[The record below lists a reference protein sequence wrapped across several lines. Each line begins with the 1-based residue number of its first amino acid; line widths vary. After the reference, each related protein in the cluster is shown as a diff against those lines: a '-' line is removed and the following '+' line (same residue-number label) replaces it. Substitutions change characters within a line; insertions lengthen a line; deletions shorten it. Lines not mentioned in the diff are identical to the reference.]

1 MMSSLSKLKLVFRVQ
16 KSKPLPPSSKT
27 SQPATPQFWLLAG
40 FLVILFLTGGASRI
54 DAQSLIILRPLS
66 VVMCAAAL
74 LTIRREHFAERKWLW
89 AGFASMA
96 LLCLLHLIP
105 LPPVLWQSLPGR
117 EIVMEVDRVA
127 GLGDVWRPLTL
138 TPMTGWHALAALII
152 PLTVLMLGAQLTKDD
167 LYRLLPVI
175 LALGVLSGLI
185 GVLQI
190 LGDPRGSLYFYRITN
205 NGAAVGLFANRNHA
219 AVLLACLFPMLAVYA
234 SSVGDRDDKA
244 KGRQLTAI
252 AVGIVLV
259 PLILVTGSR
268 AGLIVTVP
276 ALLAAALLFN
286 PTTSSGGQK
295 KQKGFALKQSHIL
308 AATAVISLALLTIYF
323 ARAEAFD
330 RLFEQSAVEDAR
342 RDFWEIGLKMAWDF
356 FPLGSGTGSF
366 VETYQIYE
374 PNSYLTANY
383 VNHMHNDW
391 LEMWLTLGLPG
402 ALLIVMATG
411 LFAVR
416 AFGLWQRKDANRRAV
431 RYARVASVIIVIM
444 ALASFG
450 DYPLRTPTM
459 LALFAVC
466 ALWFTS
472 PALHS
477 TMSSP
482 AGSKGQ

>member
-74 LTIRREHFAERKWLW
+74 LTIRRQHFAERKWLW

-152 PLTVLMLGAQLTKDD
+152 PLAVLMLGAQLTKDD

-252 AVGIVLV
+252 AVGFVLV

-276 ALLAAALLFN
+276 ALIAAALLFSQLDQN
-286 PTTSSGGQK
+286 STRK
-295 KQKGFALKQSHIL
+295 KSPGFGLKRTHIM
-308 AATAVISLALLTIYF
+308 AATAVISLAFLTMYF
-323 ARAEAFD
+323 ARAEALE
-330 RLFEQSAVEDAR
+330 RLFEQSAMEDAR
-342 RDFWEIGLKMAWDF
+342 RDYWEIGLKMASDF
-356 FPLGSGTGSF
+356 FPFGSGSGSF
-366 VETYQIYE
+366 VETYQMYE
-374 PNSYLTANY
+374 PLAYLIPTYA
-383 VNHMHNDW
+383 NHMHNDW
-391 LEMWLTLGLPG
+391 LELWLTMGLPG
-402 ALLIVMATG
+402 AVLTLAATAA
-411 LFAVR
+411 FAVR
-416 AFGLWQRKDANRRAV
+416 SFWLWRQKNGNRRAV
-431 RYARVASVIIVIM
+431 RYARMASIVLIII
-444 ALASFG
+444 AFASFG
-450 DYPLRTPTM
+450 DYPLRTPIM
-459 LALFAVC
+459 LSLFALC
-466 ALWFTS
+466 TLWLTS
-472 PALHS
+472 PALS
-477 TMSSP
+477 GKT
-482 AGSKGQ
+482 AITDFNRGQ